1 MIFHK
6 NNVLA
11 KVTAAALSKAKML
24 AFVLVLIAMTQFNGL
39 ATAASDSEVR
49 LTYTFR
55 S

>member
-11 KVTAAALSKAKML
+11 KVAATALTKAKML
-24 AFVLVLIAMTQFNGL
+24 AFVLVLITMAQFNGL

-49 LTYTFR
+49 LTYASR